1 MESGNLPRDG
11 KAQAKV
17 LLAGAA
23 FFSPCKAAEDALAV
37 LFRHAGAVVPHREDN
52 PRAPALS
59 RKLDGRARWRVF
71 HGVVQKDGE
80 KLLQPGLV
88 RPDGGEGLV
97 RQFQRQLVAALAQG
111 RAPRLPHLQ

>member
-1 MESGNLPRDG
+1 MKGDDLPRDG

-17 LLAGAA
+17 FLAGAA
-23 FFSPCKAAEDALAV
+23 FLAPGKAAEDALAV

-52 PRAPALS
+52 PRAFAPG
-59 RKLDGRARWRVF
+59 RKFDGRTRRRVF